1 MHSAS
6 RSSSLVIT
14 SSLSLLLTLSA
25 AGQQKSSPLAPYI
38 EESAPVLVLDHV
50 RLIDGTGSAPQQEMR
65 IDIANGKIIAVGS
78 AAAHTAYPLNAKVLD
93 MTGKTVIP
101 GLVGM
106 HEHLFYP
113 LPQRPAGGLALYGEM
128 ADSAPRLYLAGGI
141 TSARTGGSLEPYT
154 DLELKKSIDAGQ
166 TPGPKLDVTGPYLEG
181 PGTFAI
187 QMHQLADP
195 ADAGRTVDYWI
206 SEGVTS
212 FKAYNFLTADELK
225 TAIEHAHAH
234 GLKITGHLCSVGF
247 TQAADLGIDNLE
259 HGLMVDTEF
268 FPGKM
273 PDQCPSQRQTQAYME
288 KSLDIEGPQVRA
300 MIRDLVAHHVAITST
315 LAIFE
320 TFGPNR
326 PPMDREEAALQTLS
340 PQAAKEFLTTRARL
354 AQRPFS
360 DTLLKKEMLFEREF
374 AAAGGLLMAGC
385 DPTGYGGVVPG
396 FGDQRNLELLV
407 EAGFSAVEAIH
418 IATLN
423 GATFMGKEASI
434 GSIAPG
440 KSADLVVLGGNPAER
455 IEDIENVELVFKDG
469 LGYNPSKLIE
479 SATGIVGVR

>member
-1 MHSAS
+1 
-6 RSSSLVIT
+6 
-14 SSLSLLLTLSA
+14 
-25 AGQQKSSPLAPYI
+25 
-38 EESAPVLVLDHV
+38 
-50 RLIDGTGSAPQQEMR
+50 
-65 IDIANGKIIAVGS
+65 
-78 AAAHTAYPLNAKVLD
+78 
-93 MTGKTVIP
+93 
-101 GLVGM
+101 
-106 HEHLFYP
+106 
-113 LPQRPAGGLALYGEM
+113 
-128 ADSAPRLYLAGGI
+128 
-141 TSARTGGSLEPYT
+141 
-154 DLELKKSIDAGQ
+154 
-166 TPGPKLDVTGPYLEG
+166 
-181 PGTFAI
+181 
-187 QMHQLADP
+187 MHQLADA

-212 FKAYNFLTADELK
+212 FKAYNFLTAEELK

-288 KSLDIEGPQVRA
+288 KTLDIEGPQVRA

-354 AQRPFS
+354 AQRPPS

-374 AAAGGLLMAGC
+374 AAAA
-385 DPTGYGGVVPG
+385 
-396 FGDQRNLELLV
+396 
-407 EAGFSAVEAIH
+407 EAGVTTFASIFHACHRELVTFQPQVTFELVNFMELIGEAMGIH
-418 IATLN
+418 IPDLYKRLRLMGDLDQIIADTSDMIAAHQLDLDTVRDALAEDMFK
-423 GATFMGKEASI
+423 GA
-434 GSIAPG
+434 
-440 KSADLVVLGGNPAER
+440 
-455 IEDIENVELVFKDG
+455 
-469 LGYNPSKLIE
+469 
-479 SATGIVGVR
+479 